1 MRRRVLVIGA
11 VWALLHVYMGARLLA
26 HAGVGAGWLA
36 LAWGTL
42 LLLAL
47 APFGAF
53 FALRAE
59 ESRLGTA
66 LQWAGFTA
74 LGLSSILL
82 VLVVA
87 ADVLRV
93 RAWGVE
99 PQAVSLGILAGA
111 VALTAAGAWGARRP
125 RVVRVAVPIAGLPE
139 DLEGFRIVQLSDLHV
154 GPTIG
159 RRFVR
164 TVVDTANGLDPD
176 VVAFTGDVADGMVP
190 ALRDAVAPLADLHA
204 RYGKF
209 FVSGNHEYYWDG
221 PGWLRELER
230 LGFSVLTNA

>member
-82 VLVVA
+82 VL
-87 ADVLRV
+87 RV

-139 DLEGFRIVQLSDLHV
+139 DLDGFRIVQISDLHV

-164 TVVDTANGLDPD
+164 AVVDTANGLDAD
-176 VVAFTGDVADGMVP
+176 VLAFTGDVADGMVP
-190 ALRDAVAPLADLHA
+190 ALRDDVAPLADLRA

-209 FVSGNHEYYWDG
+209 YVSGNHEYYWDG